1 MLRLYIM
8 GRYRGTRE
16 PPMELMSKSDIF
28 CMYKRRNFTQFTPF
42 PPPFASPV
50 SLSPFFYCRASFLL
64 LCCEQKFGQLVVI
77 EMKKEGKTTMSTQR
91 NTNQINNASYRVL
104 AMLVGMIIGLAMDNI
119 PVGLILGLSIGV
131 ALDKRY
137 E

>member
-1 MLRLYIM
+1 M
-8 GRYRGTRE
+8 
-16 PPMELMSKSDIF
+16 
-28 CMYKRRNFTQFTPF
+28 QFAPSL
-42 PPPFASPV
+42 PPFTSPICLS
-50 SLSPFFYCRASFLL
+50 SLFCCRASFLL